1 MPTLLTTWIE
11 TVTDDGRRA
20 SLDFAGWH
28 SGDKL
33 LLARLRQDAPIQSD
47 LPDALAA
54 TAQRAVRDL
63 GLRIVLVKR
72 RDPSLVGV
80 GGGVGSKLDQ
90 ALSTTALHRTLGGD
104 PAPSGPGATT
114 RYIRAMTA
122 IRVFAWLVVVAVGAA
137 AFVAAGCLL
146 L

>member
-1 MPTLLTTWIE
+1 MPTLLTTRVEI
-11 TVTDDGRRA
+11 VTHDGRRA
-20 SLDFAGWH
+20 SLDFEGWH

-33 LLARLRQDAPIQSD
+33 LLARLRQGAPIQSD

-54 TAQRAVRDL
+54 TAQMAVRDL

-80 GGGVGSKLDQ
+80 GSKLYE
-90 ALSTTALHRTLGGD
+90 ALSTTALHRALGGD
-104 PAPSGPGATT
+104 PAPSAPGATT
-114 RYIRAMTA
+114 RYFRAMSA
-122 IRVFAWLVVVAVGAA
+122 IRMFAWLLIVAVVAA
-137 AFVAAGCLL
+137 AFVAAGYLL